1 MRPQYQEISEE
12 FRLFHNL
19 YHDRLTDSYIKFDDA
34 GNETQIAVVTD
45 DKVEIRLKELR
56 EYLAEKEM
64 YLCLGFD
71 FTEQSDSGLDE
82 LGISERPIADR
93 EDLLCWTL
101 GYGDKRSGPTHDE
114 SFSHLRGIRL
124 IGPSHQRTSESD
136 TGDKKYQHFIVG
148 LDDAG
153 NEITRTCDPACIYQD
168 NGVEGYL
175 TSVVFSQSVLDKYIS
190 QPSKYSVDAFGLRCG
205 GLWHIRM
212 DNDRDDGKV
221 IVHLGRSGRIANI
234 RRAIAW
240 RSHNILSEARL
251 SETAFK
257 TQVLAEPTDP
267 GRTEHVF
274 RASYSTVEQS
284 SKQHLGWQLLVPLH
298 KDDTY
303 RLSSVRVPA
312 HAEQKAFDDF
322 VGNLHTVLVDSLNSK
337 ELAKLVPAE
346 VRKKKQLHDRSIGLL
361 EEVLAN
367 HDIEPKEHIRF
378 LRDLNNLRNK
388 TDGHRKGGGYIEARK
403 RLAEEEDLRI
413 VGHRILEKSIKC
425 LEFLGEAVASLGSNV
440 RLLQ

>member
-1 MRPQYQEISEE
+1 MSKLEQERRRLSQEHHLDYFRKEFNPLEMMPVYFHTSGKLVFASLVPTGNREDILTGYSSNRSWPAHIGMSGFFSVLDGIEPIVLPREFHDMRPQYQEISEE

-19 YHDRLTDSYIKFDDA
+19 YHDRPTDSYIKFDDA

-114 SFSHLRGIRL
+114 SYSHLRGIRL

-190 QPSKYSVDAFGLRCG
+190 QPSKYAVDAFGLRCG

-221 IVHLGRSGRIANI
+221 IVHLGDLAGLPTFEEQSH
-234 RRAIAW
+234 W
-240 RSHNILSEARL
+240 RSHNI
-251 SETAFK
+251 
-257 TQVLAEPTDP
+257 P
-267 GRTEHVF
+267 
-274 RASYSTVEQS
+274 
-284 SKQHLGWQLLVPLH
+284 
-298 KDDTY
+298 
-303 RLSSVRVPA
+303 
-312 HAEQKAFDDF
+312 
-322 VGNLHTVLVDSLNSK
+322 
-337 ELAKLVPAE
+337 
-346 VRKKKQLHDRSIGLL
+346 
-361 EEVLAN
+361 
-367 HDIEPKEHIRF
+367 
-378 LRDLNNLRNK
+378 
-388 TDGHRKGGGYIEARK
+388 
-403 RLAEEEDLRI
+403 
-413 VGHRILEKSIKC
+413 
-425 LEFLGEAVASLGSNV
+425 LGSKAE
-440 RLLQ
+440 